1 MGPSLADELDA
12 AMRGETTQRA
22 IMGVVNESYRFF
34 KKKLAKFSKEIN
46 KILATP

>member
-22 IMGVVNESYRFF
+22 IMGVVNESYRSFQKLANF
-34 KKKLAKFSKEIN
+34 PKKLIGF
-46 KILATP
+46 